1 MFMSISSESTTE
13 HWITCCTIRGTKSSV
28 CVRVCVYCFLF
39 RTMASV
45 CDSVGELFYAVCVCV
60 YWMWSRSLSFSQ
72 TLASRSVRSR
82 TPAPRRCSE
91 RPPAA
96 WGYRGDDL
104 WSAERD
110 REREISDRV
119 WTPANTFNVT
129 NHVWMPTEG
138 TQIQLQHL

>member
-1 MFMSISSESTTE
+1 MSATAEECLCPFPLNPQLNTES
-13 HWITCCTIRGTKSSV
+13 HAAQYV
-28 CVRVCVYCFLF
+28 ALNHLCVRRVCVCTVFYSGQWLVWG
-39 RTMASV
+39 V
-45 CDSVGELFYAVCVCV
+45 CDSVGVLFYAVCVCV

-96 WGYRGDDL
+96 WGYHGDDL

-119 WTPANTFNVT
+119 
-129 NHVWMPTEG
+129 
-138 TQIQLQHL
+138 